1 MNMQKIFNK
10 TIKLFWI
17 FIIGSVIGYI
27 VEMLVAFVQEGHF
40 VSRQGLLYGPFV
52 QVYGIGMII
61 YYIIVPKISGGNLKI
76 FAYSA
81 LIGGTVEYICSL
93 VQEKCFGTIS
103 WDYSNLWFNIMGRTS
118 LLHCIYWGIAGVI
131 FIKLI
136 YPQIEKID
144 VLIEKNK
151 FRMARYFI
159 AIFMVYNITI
169 SCLAAQRQNERF
181 KNIKADSSLDIY
193 LDKNYPD
200 NVMSKVYSNRIIKS
214 KN

>member
-1 MNMQKIFNK
+1 
-10 TIKLFWI
+10 
-17 FIIGSVIGYI
+17 
-27 VEMLVAFVQEGHF
+27 
-40 VSRQGLLYGPFV
+40 
-52 QVYGIGMII
+52 
-61 YYIIVPKISGGNLKI
+61 
-76 FAYSA
+76 
-81 LIGGTVEYICSL
+81 
-93 VQEKCFGTIS
+93 
-103 WDYSNLWFNIMGRTS
+103 MGRTS

-151 FRMARYFI
+151 FRMATYFI